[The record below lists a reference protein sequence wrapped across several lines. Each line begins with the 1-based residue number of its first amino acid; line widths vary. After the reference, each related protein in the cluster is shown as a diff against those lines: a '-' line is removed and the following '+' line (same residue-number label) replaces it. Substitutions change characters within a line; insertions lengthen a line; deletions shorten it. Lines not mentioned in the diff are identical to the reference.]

1 MTKFKDI
8 TQAMLEE
15 FEREYFDVLDVPAMR
30 GVHRNAS
37 GNIKAAVDAGW
48 VDAPNGLGPLERIQL
63 SNDIDEKYKEFT
75 VIDPNG

>member
-1 MTKFKDI
+1 
-8 TQAMLEE
+8 
-15 FEREYFDVLDVPAMR
+15 MR

-48 VDAPNGLGPLERIQL
+48 VDAPNGLGPLERITL
-63 SNDIDEKYKEFT
+63 SNDIDALYKSFT